1 MGSARGRIMLNCKEV
16 TRVCSDELERPL
28 KLGEQAS
35 LHLHLMMCTGCTNY
49 RRQLRTLRQVM
60 QAYAEGEAPTG
71 DQEPQGD
78 R

>member
-1 MGSARGRIMLNCKEV
+1 MLSCKEV

-35 LHLHLMMCTGCTNY
+35 LHLHLVMCTGCTQY

-60 QAYAEGEAPTG
+60 QAYAEGGAPSV
-71 DQEPQGD
+71 DPRPDDD

>member
-1 MGSARGRIMLNCKEV
+1 MLSCKEV

-35 LHLHLMMCTGCTNY
+35 LHLHLVMCTGCANY

-60 QAYAEGEAPTG
+60 QTYADGGALPG
-71 DQEPQGD
+71 DPRPD
-78 R
+78 DHH

>member
-1 MGSARGRIMLNCKEV
+1 MLNCKEV

-28 KLGEQAS
+28 KLGERAS

-60 QAYAEGEAPTG
+60 QAYADGRALPG
-71 DQEPQGD
+71 DAQPDGD

>member
-1 MGSARGRIMLNCKEV
+1 MLSCKEV
-16 TRVCSDELERPL
+16 TQVCSDELERPL

-35 LHLHLMMCTGCTNY
+35 LRLHLMMCTGCSHY

-60 QAYAEGEAPTG
+60 QAYAEGRALPDDPPPE
-71 DQEPQGD
+71 DD

>member
-1 MGSARGRIMLNCKEV
+1 MLNCKEV

-60 QAYAEGEAPTG
+60 QAYAEGRALPG
-71 DQEPQGD
+71 DPRPDGD